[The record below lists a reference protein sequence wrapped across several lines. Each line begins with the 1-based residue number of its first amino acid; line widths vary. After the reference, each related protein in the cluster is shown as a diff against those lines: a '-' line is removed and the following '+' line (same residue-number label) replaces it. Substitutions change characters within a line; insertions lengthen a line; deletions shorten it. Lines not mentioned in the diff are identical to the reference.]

1 MNIDDDDV
9 ARQEIEVVKTKH
21 VRQKYVK
28 YLIDKFGLDLDKF
41 DAPFLYEV
49 CHFKAIP
56 LPEFIEVSLVWVWVV
71 CVRDDR
77 SLGSSLIMVDARL

>member
-1 MNIDDDDV
+1 MGV
-9 ARQEIEVVKTKH
+9 GGVCVGGVCARLT
-21 VRQKYVK
+21 
-28 YLIDKFGLDLDKF
+28 FGLDLDKF

-56 LPEFIEVSLVWVWVV
+56 FPEFIEVSLVWVWVV

-77 SLGSSLIMVDARL
+77 SLGSSLIMVHARL